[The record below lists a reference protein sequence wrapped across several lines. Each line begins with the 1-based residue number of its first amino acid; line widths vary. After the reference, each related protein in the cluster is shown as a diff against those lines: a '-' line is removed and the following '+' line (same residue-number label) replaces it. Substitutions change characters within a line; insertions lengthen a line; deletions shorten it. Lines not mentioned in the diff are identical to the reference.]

1 MNVNK
6 IDNVNFNSKIFIS
19 SKQNKQNQYLY
30 NQVLDILN
38 KYKLP
43 GSWNNE
49 GFSIPSVCQ
58 KALSDFKELGIKFDK
73 IV

>member
-1 MNVNK
+1 MNINK

-49 GFSIPSVCQ
+49 GFNIPSVCQ